1 MAGLLPPVVATLI
14 ADTKEYSA
22 KMTEAQAKMG
32 EFGVA
37 SETTGGKITAFGKKA
52 TTAVAGVGIAMVAY
66 GVEKALKYND
76 ALDKIQNQA
85 GASAS
90 ELDYLKGVILT
101 VSSQTAISSD
111 QIAGAFLQ
119 VEKAGIRGA
128 AAYNLVDNAAKAA
141 AITGGDVATIA
152 TTIVAAQSLQ
162 ITKGQSVAQITDTLV
177 KANQNHI
184 GSLDDLVGLLK
195 GKVGGALAA
204 YGINLGEAAAVADV
218 ASKAGY
224 TNARSMTTLA
234 TGLGKVENPTT
245 AQSKALKALGIN
257 ADALARTARHPG
269 TGLIDTLKA
278 LEVQSRKTGVPL
290 EKLISVT
297 FGSGAVGLVSAL
309 AKQIP
314 QLSALN
320 ASLQSSSAKG
330 LDTAFGITS
339 KQLSFKIEQIKTQL
353 TNALTGIGIM
363 LLPTITQVANWVTT
377 TTAYLQ
383 KHPLVQR
390 IVSDAAISLFAA
402 AIISKLSGW
411 VRTITSVTTSAETTT
426 LVAQS
431 VTQIS
436 LLTDIAA
443 NTLAMAGELVTVA
456 TETGVVATEAGTI
469 ATEVGTVAA
478 SKLLYGMGALMTYL
492 PVIALVLGTA
502 FGLKNLIVDPV
513 KKALQEIKDTMPGG
527 SNGQPVVIPGV
538 KPPKTIPKTT
548 LYPYAGQGMPGPYTA
563 MAQVTPQQ
571 YAAISQYLTKHNIS
585 ITSDT
590 GIKDFNNALNNFSK
604 QDLKG
609 NYSVVVN
616 VK

>member
-37 SETTGGKITAFGKKA
+37 SETTGGKMTAFGKKA
-52 TTAVAGVGIAMVAY
+52 TTAVAAVGAAMVVY
-66 GVEKALKYND
+66 GIDKALQYTE

-90 ELDYLKGVILT
+90 EIDYLKGVILK
-101 VSSQTAISSD
+101 VSNQTAISSD
-111 QIAGAFLQ
+111 QIANAFLQ

-128 AAYNLVDNAAKAA
+128 AAYKLVDNAAKAA
-141 AITGGDVATIA
+141 AITGGDVAAIS

-162 ITKGQSVAQITDTLV
+162 ITKGQSVAQVTDTLV

-184 GSLDDLVGLLK
+184 GSLDSLVGLLK
-195 GKVGGALAA
+195 GRVGGALAA
-204 YGINLGEAAAVADV
+204 YGINLGEAAAVADI

-309 AKQIP
+309 AKQLP
-314 QLSALN
+314 ALASLN
-320 ASLQSSSAKG
+320 TSLQSSSAKG

-339 KQLSFKIEQIKTQL
+339 EQLNFKIQQIKTQL
-353 TNALTGIGIM
+353 QNALTGIGIT
-363 LLPTITQVANWVTT
+363 LLPTVATLAGVVTT
-377 TTAYLQ
+377 VTAYLQ
-383 KHPLVQR
+383 KHPIAMTFLSDSLV
-390 IVSDAAISLFAA
+390 AAIGLALSTKLAGFGLMVARSFGASAALAEFANPIGM
-402 AIISKLSGW
+402 AI
-411 VRTITSVTTSAETTT
+411 A
-426 LVAQS
+426 VAMYS
-431 VTQIS
+431 TWS
-436 LLTDIAA
+436 LLNSKQLPKTSLAYWINKALGLNATTDLPAA
-443 NTLAMAGELVTVA
+443 PKSFGKAIEVDSKQKGSTTGYGIYQAQLNAADAYFKSHHMAEYQA
-456 TETGVVATEAGTI
+456 N
-469 ATEVGTVAA
+469 
-478 SKLLYGMGALMTYL
+478 GAFT
-492 PVIALVLGTA
+492 TA
-502 FGLKNLIVDPV
+502 FK
-513 KKALQEIKDTMPGG
+513 
-527 SNGQPVVIPGV
+527 
-538 KPPKTIPKTT
+538 
-548 LYPYAGQGMPGPYTA
+548 
-563 MAQVTPQQ
+563 
-571 YAAISQYLTKHNIS
+571 
-585 ITSDT
+585 
-590 GIKDFNNALNNFSK
+590 NALNNFTT
-604 QDLKG
+604 G
-609 NYSVVVN
+609 NLQGKYSVVVR